1 MADKTLP
8 SITVTDAQYARL
20 ARVIPGATAAEK
32 ANAYKTMV
40 KDMLRGLVIE
50 ADLRDAREA
59 ANALVRDAEAAAHDS
74 ADNL

>member
-20 ARVIPGATAAEK
+20 ARVIPGDTAAEK
-32 ANAYKTMV
+32 SAAYKTMV
-40 KDMLRGLVIE
+40 KDMLRALVIE

-59 ANALVRDAEAAAHDS
+59 ANALVRDAEAAAN
-74 ADNL
+74 DNPENV

>member
-8 SITVTDAQYARL
+8 AITVTDAQYQRL
-20 ARVIPGATAAEK
+20 AKVIPGATAAEK

-40 KDMLRGLVIE
+40 KDMLRGLVVE

-59 ANALVRDAEAAAHDS
+59 ANAALREAEQAALDN
-74 ADNL
+74 ADNV

>member
-1 MADKTLP
+1 MPSLP

-20 ARVIPGATAAEK
+20 ANVIPGATAAEK
-32 ANAYKTMV
+32 AAAYKEMV
-40 KDMLRGLVIE
+40 KDMLRAMVIE

-59 ANALVRDAEAAAHDS
+59 ANAAIRDAEQAAVDN

>member
-8 SITVTDAQYARL
+8 SITVTQAQYDRL
-20 ARVIPGATAAEK
+20 ARVIPGDTAAEK
-32 ANAYKTMV
+32 AAAYKTMV
-40 KDMLRGLVIE
+40 KDMLRALVIE

-59 ANALVRDAEAAAHDS
+59 ANAAIRDAEQAALDN